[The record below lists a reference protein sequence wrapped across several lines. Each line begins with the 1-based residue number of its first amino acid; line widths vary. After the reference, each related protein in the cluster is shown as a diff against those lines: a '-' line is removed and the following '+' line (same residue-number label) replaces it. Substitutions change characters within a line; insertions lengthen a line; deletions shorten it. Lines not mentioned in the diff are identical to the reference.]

1 MDNRIRFRRKIP
13 VILQMETADCG
24 AACLAMVLSFY
35 GMSVK
40 LDEVRQVTGSG
51 RDGLDARSLLK
62 AARWFGLDGNG
73 VTFELDYL
81 QDLAP
86 GAILY
91 WNFNHY
97 VVFERIF
104 ARGVQIVD
112 PSFGRRI
119 IPMEQFRRSFTGVA
133 LLLEPGDGF
142 QPSKRTEQ
150 PLWRHLRIV
159 FQSPGLLIKI
169 VLMSVLI
176 QILALALP
184 VLTGALVD
192 RVLPGHHYSLLSV
205 LSVGL
210 LAIVLFQ
217 LLAALVRSHLLLH
230 LRSIL
235 DRKMTE
241 GFLTHLMDL
250 PYPFFQSRTSGDLM
264 SRVGGN
270 AVLREMLTSGA
281 VSTLLD
287 GGLVITYLMIL
298 LVMSPTL
305 GCVTL
310 GLGLVQICIFLASR
324 RRLREL
330 TIVGLEA
337 NARSGA
343 YLVQVLAG
351 METLK
356 ATGAEERAVRH
367 WSGLFIHELNQLLKR
382 DRLHANVESLLST
395 IRMGSPLL
403 ILVVGGVQVLTGSLT
418 LGSMLALSAL
428 AGGFLLPL
436 SSLLTT
442 AVQLEQAR
450 SYIDRLND
458 VLDKPPEQD
467 LSKVRKSGELMGGIS
482 LQGGSFRYGP
492 LSEEAVQDVSL
503 EIRPGEFVAIV
514 GRSGS
519 GKSTLAGLLLGM
531 YVPNR
536 GQIRYDGIRLAE
548 LDLRS
553 VRRQIGIVPQHPY
566 LFAAT
571 IRDNITLPDPALPL
585 DSVIR
590 AARLA
595 HIHDDIID
603 MPMGY
608 ETLLAEGGTTLSGGQ
623 RQRLALA
630 RALVHDPV
638 ILLLDEATS
647 ALDTVTEAY
656 VQEAL
661 TSLRCTRIVIA
672 QRLSTIIRADRI
684 LVMEGGRIV
693 EQGCH
698 EQLLA
703 LGGKY
708 AELVSAQVT

>member
-1 MDNRIRFRRKIP
+1 MDNRIRHRRKIP
-13 VILQMETADCG
+13 VILQMETTDCG
-24 AACLAMVLSFY
+24 AACLAMVLCFY

-51 RDGLDARSLLK
+51 RDGLDALSILK
-62 AARWFGLDGNG
+62 AARWFGLEGKG

-104 ARGVQIVD
+104 PHGVQIVD

-142 QPSKRTEQ
+142 QPSKHTEQ
-150 PLWRHLRIV
+150 PLWRHLRII

-184 VLTGALVD
+184 VLTGTLVD
-192 RVLPGHHYSLLSV
+192 RVLPGHHYSLLTV

-217 LLAALVRSHLLLH
+217 LLASLVRSHLLLH

-250 PYPFFQSRTSGDLM
+250 PYTFFQSRTSGDLM
-264 SRVGGN
+264 SRVGSN
-270 AVLREMLTSGA
+270 TVLREMLTSGT

-298 LVMSPTL
+298 LVANPTL

-367 WSGLFIHELNQLLKR
+367 WSGLFIHEVNQLLKR
-382 DRLHANVESLLST
+382 DRLNANVESLFST

-403 ILVVGGVQVLTGSLT
+403 ILVVGGVQVLEGSLT

-428 AGGFLLPL
+428 AGGFLVPL

-442 AVQLEQAR
+442 AVQLEQVR

-458 VLDKPPEQD
+458 VLEKPPEQD
-467 LSKVRKSGELMGGIS
+467 LSKVRKSGNLLGGIS
-482 LQGGSFRYGP
+482 LQGVSFQYGP
-492 LSEEAVQDVSL
+492 LSEKAIQDVSL

-531 YVPNR
+531 YLPNR
-536 GQIRYDGIRLAE
+536 GQILYDGIRLAE

-566 LFAAT
+566 MFAAT
-571 IRDNITLPDPALPL
+571 IRDNIALPDPALPIE
-585 DSVIR
+585 SVIR

-595 HIHDDIID
+595 QIHDDILD

-661 TSLRCTRIVIA
+661 TSLGCTRIVIA
-672 QRLSTIIRADRI
+672 QRLSTIVQADRI
-684 LVMEGGRIV
+684 LVMDGGRIV

-698 EQLLA
+698 EELMA

>member
-1 MDNRIRFRRKIP
+1 
-13 VILQMETADCG
+13 
-24 AACLAMVLSFY
+24 
-35 GMSVK
+35 
-40 LDEVRQVTGSG
+40 
-51 RDGLDARSLLK
+51 
-62 AARWFGLDGNG
+62 
-73 VTFELDYL
+73 
-81 QDLAP
+81 
-86 GAILY
+86 
-91 WNFNHY
+91 
-97 VVFERIF
+97 
-104 ARGVQIVD
+104 
-112 PSFGRRI
+112 
-119 IPMEQFRRSFTGVA
+119 
-133 LLLEPGDGF
+133 
-142 QPSKRTEQ
+142 
-150 PLWRHLRIV
+150 
-159 FQSPGLLIKI
+159 
-169 VLMSVLI
+169 
-176 QILALALP
+176 
-184 VLTGALVD
+184 
-192 RVLPGHHYSLLSV
+192 
-205 LSVGL
+205 
-210 LAIVLFQ
+210 
-217 LLAALVRSHLLLH
+217 
-230 LRSIL
+230 
-235 DRKMTE
+235 
-241 GFLTHLMDL
+241 
-250 PYPFFQSRTSGDLM
+250 
-264 SRVGGN
+264 
-270 AVLREMLTSGA
+270 MLTSGT

-298 LVMSPTL
+298 LVANPTL
-305 GCVTL
+305 GWVTL

-337 NARSGA
+337 NARSSA

-367 WSGLFIHELNQLLKR
+367 WSGLFIHEVNQLLKR
-382 DRLHANVESLLST
+382 DRLHANVESLFST

-403 ILVVGGVQVLTGSLT
+403 ILVVGGVQVLEGSLT
-418 LGSMLALSAL
+418 LGGMLALSAL
-428 AGGFLLPL
+428 AGGFLVPL

-442 AVQLEQAR
+442 AVQLEQVR

-467 LSKVRKSGELMGGIS
+467 LSKVRKSGNLMGGIS
-482 LQGGSFRYGP
+482 LQGVSFQYGP
-492 LSEEAVQDVSL
+492 LSEEAIQDVSL

-531 YVPNR
+531 YLPNR
-536 GQIRYDGIRLAE
+536 GQILYDGIRLAE

-566 LFAAT
+566 MFAAT
-571 IRDNITLPDPALPL
+571 IRDNIALPDPALPIE
-585 DSVIR
+585 SVIR

-595 HIHDDIID
+595 QIHDDILD

-630 RALVHDPV
+630 RALVHDPI

-661 TSLRCTRIVIA
+661 ASLRCTRIVIA
-672 QRLSTIIRADRI
+672 QRLSTIVQADRI
-684 LVMEGGRIV
+684 LVMDRGRIV

-698 EQLLA
+698 EELMA